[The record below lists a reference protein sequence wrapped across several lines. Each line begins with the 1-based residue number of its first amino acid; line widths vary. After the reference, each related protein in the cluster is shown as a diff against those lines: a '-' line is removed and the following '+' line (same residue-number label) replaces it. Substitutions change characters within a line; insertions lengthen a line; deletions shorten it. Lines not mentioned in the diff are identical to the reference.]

1 MSDLG
6 FISTAAL
13 FGSTKHEFILC
24 FESGP
29 SQRSPGGTRLQDR
42 TICSPLPP
50 PASLFSLVSA
60 SSSVS
65 FYSFSSCFVL
75 LLLLILLL
83 QFILLLLSFCY
94 YFFLFA
100 VSSFLCSSLFVFIPS
115 PIFPSSISVLPP
127 PFLSLVPFA
136 SLLCSFLLMQSQFP
150 LTRIL
155 LRPFHSSIIPFILS
169 IAVSLFSL
177 LFSSLFSHLIQSST
191 SQFFLSLF
199 SSLRH
204 PVPPFFSLYFVALKP
219 LSPLTVSSPSLLPFL
234 PPSFPP
240 FPPPPSSPLPSLLP
254 PRPSIRPPRRCV
266 GWLPGT
272 ERNPGITRERFNAIE
287 KRVRTLLLLSD
298 LRLPVHL
305 LGLRGLLVNCGLRC
319 LCGSVFMTVRK
330 QLVGG
335 VGG

>member
-1 MSDLG
+1 MLAS
-6 FISTAAL
+6 S
-13 FGSTKHEFILC
+13 SSC
-24 FESGP
+24 F
-29 SQRSPGGTRLQDR
+29 
-42 TICSPLPP
+42 
-50 PASLFSLVSA
+50 SLFSCVRLLFCLVLFFFVKFCSSA
-60 SSSVS
+60 AADTTFTIHIVIVIILL
-65 FYSFSSCFVL
+65 FFFSSLFL
-75 LLLLILLL
+75 L
-83 QFILLLLSFCY
+83 
-94 YFFLFA
+94 FF
-100 VSSFLCSSLFVFIPS
+100 CSSTFVFIPS
-115 PIFPSSISVLPP
+115 PMFPSSISVLPP

-150 LTRIL
+150 FTRIL

-240 FPPPPSSPLPSLLP
+240 FPPRSLPSFPLALP
-254 PRPSIRPPRRCV
+254 SAPPPRRCV